1 MTTTATGVEVLVLVL
16 ALGSVFFTFVSTV
29 GVLRLPDLYTR
40 AHAASK
46 ADTLGAGFGL
56 AAVALAF
63 GPSRAALKA
72 VLLIAFVYLTNPT
85 AAHAISRAAYD
96 QEVEPWTSGDGGGD
110 GEEEKQAGGEG
121 A

>member
-1 MTTTATGVEVLVLVL
+1 MSTATEVVVLIL
-16 ALGSVFFTFVSTV
+16 AAGSIFFTLVSTV
-29 GVLRLPDLYTR
+29 GILRLPDLYTR

-56 AAVALAF
+56 AAVAVAF
-63 GPSRAALKA
+63 GPSHAALK
-72 VLLIAFVYLTNPT
+72 VVFLIAFIYFTNPT

-96 QEVEPWTSGDGGGD
+96 QGIDPWTA
-110 GEEEKQAGGEG
+110 EEDDEGGET

>member
-1 MTTTATGVEVLVLVL
+1 VTETNLLVETAVLIL
-16 ALGSVFFTFVSTV
+16 ALGSVFFTLVATV

-40 AHAASK
+40 AHASSK

-56 AAVALAF
+56 AAVAVAF

-72 VLLIAFVYLTNPT
+72 GLLILFIYFTNPT

-96 QEVEPWTSGDGGGD
+96 QGVVPWTRDGGDENEG
-110 GEEEKQAGGEG
+110 GGEG
-121 A
+121 

>member
-1 MTTTATGVEVLVLVL
+1 MTDTVTLVAVSIL
-16 ALGSVFFTFVSTV
+16 ALGSVFFTLVAAV

-40 AHAASK
+40 AHASSK

-56 AAVALAF
+56 AAVAVAF
-63 GPSRAALKA
+63 GPSRAALKV

-96 QEVEPWTSGDGGGD
+96 QGVEPWTKGGNDGGD
-110 GEEEKQAGGEG
+110 GD
-121 A
+121 